1 MAAACLRRYQ
11 VISIDGDHLIL
22 HSRVGDEWQL
32 KNPKDGR
39 ITTIPVA
46 SLRKKYEEGKLEFM
60 IRDRLSSDIAKELY
74 KAVPRGKPKEVSD
87 EAWNLASAK
96 LQLVKEVW
104 ALKWCSNIQ
113 KIRIRE
119 LWPTLT
125 EKLTVVPLMPDPTTV
140 FRWWSK
146 LEEYGWDVRALLPR
160 HHLAC

>member
-60 IRDRLSSDIAKELY
+60 IKDRLSGSTPILRTLSLR
-74 KAVPRGKPKEVSD
+74 PILGKRSVHVQ
-87 EAWNLASAK
+87 AQA
-96 LQLVKEVW
+96 LQ
-104 ALKWCSNIQ
+104 
-113 KIRIRE
+113 
-119 LWPTLT
+119 P
-125 EKLTVVPLMPDPTTV
+125 
-140 FRWWSK
+140 
-146 LEEYGWDVRALLPR
+146 
-160 HHLAC
+160 